1 MRAASGRASTAP
13 RFVAR
18 WKSCAD
24 MPKTLEKQTVSVP
37 DDGKFSVNRRR
48 LQGAF

>member
-1 MRAASGRASTAP
+1 MRAAPDRARSAP

-18 WKSCAD
+18 AEPCAD

-37 DDGKFSVNRRR
+37 DDGEFSVKPRPFA
-48 LQGAF
+48 GAF